1 MIIKIANGT
10 NSIVGYLVAFI
21 LWFLSGVVGIYEI
34 SQGFLLLDLIPLLK
48 IVIGEIFILITGF
61 ALLYLLAR
69 HKFIGMSNTLPAILY
84 MVFCLGISVS
94 EGFMEHQISIFM
106 LLLVSERLVSL
117 HNSTRNYLKV
127 FGIGLLLGGLIVI
140 SPSLIGLLFIYLI
153 GLALVTTFG
162 WRDFIIPLFGIGSV
176 FLFFF
181 VIIYLLDLEIGG
193 FNFNFSYPKF
203 SLGFNVHKILVM
215 GVLIFEFLFL
225 VKLFAV
231 IEKKNIKS
239 RIHYWIWIWAS
250 IFLFISFLFFQ
261 QEFENEKLIL
271 FLALPMS
278 IFSIEFFISI
288 KRVFIRELAFV
299 ILLVLSICLRLS

>member
-10 NSIVGYLVAFI
+10 NSIVGYLVIFI

-48 IVIGEIFILITGF
+48 IVLGEIFILITGF

-117 HNSTRNYLKV
+117 HNSTHNYLEV

-162 WRDFIIPLFGIGSV
+162 WRDFIIPLFGIGSI

-181 VIIYLLDLEIGG
+181 VISYLLDLEIGG

-203 SLGFNVHKILVM
+203 SLGFHVHKILVI
-215 GVLIFEFLFL
+215 GILIFEFLFL

-231 IEKKNIKS
+231 IEKKKIKS

-261 QEFENEKLIL
+261 EEFENEKLIL

-288 KRVFIRELAFV
+288 KRVFVRELAFV

>member
-10 NSIVGYLVAFI
+10 NSIVGYLVIFI

-48 IVIGEIFILITGF
+48 IVLGEIFILITGF

-106 LLLVSERLVSL
+106 LLLVSERFVSL
-117 HNSTRNYLKV
+117 HNSTHNYLEV

-153 GLALVTTFG
+153 GLALATTFG
-162 WRDFIIPLFGIGSV
+162 WRDFIIPLFGIGSI

-181 VIIYLLDLEIGG
+181 VISYLLDLEIGG

-203 SLGFNVHKILVM
+203 SLGFHVHKILVI
-215 GVLIFEFLFL
+215 GILIFEFLFL

-231 IEKKNIKS
+231 IEKKKIKS

-261 QEFENEKLIL
+261 EEFENEKLIL

-288 KRVFIRELAFV
+288 KRVFVRELAFV

>member
-10 NSIVGYLVAFI
+10 NSIVGYLVIFI
-21 LWFLSGVVGIYEI
+21 LWFISGVVGIYEI
-34 SQGFLLLDLIPLLK
+34 SQGFFLWDLVPLLK
-48 IVIGEIFILITGF
+48 VVIGEIFILITGL
-61 ALLYLLAR
+61 ALLYFLAR
-69 HKFIGMSNTLPAILY
+69 HKFIGMSNTLPAIIY

-117 HNSTRNYLKV
+117 HNSNHNYLKV

-176 FLFFF
+176 VLFFF
-181 VIIYLLDLEIGG
+181 TIVYLLGLEVVGY
-193 FNFNFSYPKF
+193 NFNFSCPKF
-203 SLGFNVHKILVM
+203 IVGFTVHKIL
-215 GVLIFEFLFL
+215 LTSISIFEFLFL
-225 VKLFAV
+225 IKLFAV

-239 RIHYWIWIWAS
+239 RIHYWIWIWAT

-261 QEFENEKLIL
+261 EEFEKDKLIL
-271 FLALPMS
+271 FLALPMA

-288 KRVFIRELAFV
+288 KRVFLRELAFV
-299 ILLVLSICLRLS
+299 ILSVLLMCLRIS

>member
-10 NSIVGYLVAFI
+10 NSIVGYLVVFI

-117 HNSTRNYLKV
+117 HNSTHNYLEV

-162 WRDFIIPLFGIGSV
+162 WRDFIIPLFGIGSI

-181 VIIYLLDLEIGG
+181 VISYLLDLEIGG

-203 SLGFNVHKILVM
+203 SLGFHVHKILVI
-215 GVLIFEFLFL
+215 GILIFEFLFL

-231 IEKKNIKS
+231 IEKKKIKS

-288 KRVFIRELAFV
+288 KRVFVRELAFV

>member
-10 NSIVGYLVAFI
+10 NSIVGYLVIFI

-48 IVIGEIFILITGF
+48 IVLGEIFILITGF

-117 HNSTRNYLKV
+117 HNSTHNYLEV

-153 GLALVTTFG
+153 GLALATTFG
-162 WRDFIIPLFGIGSV
+162 WRDFIIPLFGIGSI

-181 VIIYLLDLEIGG
+181 VISYLLDLEIGG

-203 SLGFNVHKILVM
+203 SLGFHVHKILVI
-215 GVLIFEFLFL
+215 GILIFEFLFL

-231 IEKKNIKS
+231 IEKKKIKS

-261 QEFENEKLIL
+261 EEFENEKLIL

-288 KRVFIRELAFV
+288 KRVFVRELAFV

>member
-10 NSIVGYLVAFI
+10 NSIVGYLVVFI

-162 WRDFIIPLFGIGSV
+162 WRDFIIPLFGIGSI

-215 GVLIFEFLFL
+215 GILIFEFLFL

-288 KRVFIRELAFV
+288 KRVFVRELAFV

>member
-10 NSIVGYLVAFI
+10 NSIVGYLVIFI

-34 SQGFLLLDLIPLLK
+34 SQGFFLWDLVPLLK
-48 IVIGEIFILITGF
+48 VVVGEIFILITGL
-61 ALLYLLAR
+61 ALLYFLAR

-106 LLLVSERLVSL
+106 LFLVSERLVSL
-117 HNSTRNYLKV
+117 HNSTHNYLEV

-162 WRDFIIPLFGIGSV
+162 WRDFIIPLFGIVSI

-181 VIIYLLDLEIGG
+181 VISYLLDLEIGG

-203 SLGFNVHKILVM
+203 SLGFHVHKILVI
-215 GVLIFEFLFL
+215 GILIFEFLFL

-231 IEKKNIKS
+231 IEKKKIKS

-261 QEFENEKLIL
+261 EEFENEKLIL

-288 KRVFIRELAFV
+288 KRVFVRELAFV

>member
-10 NSIVGYLVAFI
+10 NSIVGYLVVFI

-162 WRDFIIPLFGIGSV
+162 WRDFIIPLFGIGSI
-176 FLFFF
+176 FSFFF

-288 KRVFIRELAFV
+288 KRVFVRELAFV

>member
-10 NSIVGYLVAFI
+10 NSIVGYLVVFI

-162 WRDFIIPLFGIGSV
+162 WRDFIIPLFGIGSI

-288 KRVFIRELAFV
+288 KRVFVRELAFV

>member
-10 NSIVGYLVAFI
+10 NSIVGYLLIFI
-21 LWFLSGVVGIYEI
+21 LWFLSGVSAIYEI
-34 SQGFLLLDLIPLLK
+34 SYGFIQWDIIPLLK
-48 IVIGEIFILITGF
+48 VVIGEIFILITGL
-61 ALLYLLAR
+61 ALLYFLAR
-69 HKFIGMSNTLPAILY
+69 HKFIGMSNTLPAIIY
-84 MVFCLGISVS
+84 MVFCMGISVS
-94 EGFMEHQISIFM
+94 EGFMEYHISFFM

-117 HNSTRNYLKV
+117 HNSNHNYLKV

-176 FLFFF
+176 VLFYFT
-181 VIIYLLDLEIGG
+181 IAYLLDREVVSYQL
-193 FNFNFSYPKF
+193 NFSYPKF
-203 SLGFNVHKILVM
+203 SLGFTFHEIILT
-215 GVLIFEFLFL
+215 GISIFEFLFL

-239 RIHYWIWIWAS
+239 RIHYWIWIWAT

-261 QEFENEKLIL
+261 EEFEKEKLIL
-271 FLALPMS
+271 FLAMPMA
-278 IFSIEFFISI
+278 IFSTEFFISI
-288 KRVFIRELAFV
+288 KRVFLRELSFFILA
-299 ILLVLSICLRLS
+299 ILLIFLRIT

>member
-10 NSIVGYLVAFI
+10 NSIVGYLVIFI
-21 LWFLSGVVGIYEI
+21 LWFISGVVGIYEI
-34 SQGFLLLDLIPLLK
+34 SQGFFLWDLVPLLK
-48 IVIGEIFILITGF
+48 VVVGEIFILITGL
-61 ALLYLLAR
+61 ALLYFLAR
-69 HKFIGMSNTLPAILY
+69 HKFIGMSNTLPAIIY

-117 HNSTRNYLKV
+117 HNSNHNYLKV

-176 FLFFF
+176 VLFFF
-181 VIIYLLDLEIGG
+181 TIVYLLGLEVVGY
-193 FNFNFSYPKF
+193 NFNFSYPKF
-203 SLGFNVHKILVM
+203 IVGFTVHKIL
-215 GVLIFEFLFL
+215 LTSISIFEFLFL
-225 VKLFAV
+225 IKLFAV

-239 RIHYWIWIWAS
+239 RIHYWIWIWAT

-261 QEFENEKLIL
+261 EEFEKDKLIL
-271 FLALPMS
+271 FLALPMA

-288 KRVFIRELAFV
+288 KRVFLRELAFV
-299 ILLVLSICLRLS
+299 ILSVLLMCLRIS

>member
-10 NSIVGYLVAFI
+10 NSIVGYLVVFI

-288 KRVFIRELAFV
+288 KRVFVRELAFV

>member
-10 NSIVGYLVAFI
+10 NSIVGYLVVFI
-21 LWFLSGVVGIYEI
+21 LWFLSAVVGIYEI

-48 IVIGEIFILITGF
+48 IVIGEIFILIIGF
-61 ALLYLLAR
+61 TLLYLLAR

-94 EGFMEHQISIFM
+94 EDFMEHQISIFM

-162 WRDFIIPLFGIGSV
+162 WRDFIIPLFGIGSI

-288 KRVFIRELAFV
+288 KRVFLRELAFV

>member
-10 NSIVGYLVAFI
+10 NSIVGYLVIFI

-48 IVIGEIFILITGF
+48 IVLGEIFILITGF

-117 HNSTRNYLKV
+117 HNSTHNYLEV

-162 WRDFIIPLFGIGSV
+162 WRDFIIPLFG
-176 FLFFF
+176 
-181 VIIYLLDLEIGG
+181 
-193 FNFNFSYPKF
+193 
-203 SLGFNVHKILVM
+203 
-215 GVLIFEFLFL
+215 
-225 VKLFAV
+225 
-231 IEKKNIKS
+231 
-239 RIHYWIWIWAS
+239 
-250 IFLFISFLFFQ
+250 
-261 QEFENEKLIL
+261 
-271 FLALPMS
+271 
-278 IFSIEFFISI
+278 
-288 KRVFIRELAFV
+288 EL
-299 ILLVLSICLRLS
+299 

>member
-10 NSIVGYLVAFI
+10 NSIVGYLVIFI

-48 IVIGEIFILITGF
+48 IVLGEIFILITGF

-117 HNSTRNYLKV
+117 HNSTHNYLEV

-162 WRDFIIPLFGIGSV
+162 WRDFIIPLFGIGSI

-181 VIIYLLDLEIGG
+181 VISYLLDLEIGG
-193 FNFNFSYPKF
+193 FNFSYPKF
-203 SLGFNVHKILVM
+203 SLGFHVHKILVI
-215 GVLIFEFLFL
+215 GILIFEFLFL

-231 IEKKNIKS
+231 IEKKKIKS

-261 QEFENEKLIL
+261 EEFENEKLIL

-288 KRVFIRELAFV
+288 KRVFVRELAFV